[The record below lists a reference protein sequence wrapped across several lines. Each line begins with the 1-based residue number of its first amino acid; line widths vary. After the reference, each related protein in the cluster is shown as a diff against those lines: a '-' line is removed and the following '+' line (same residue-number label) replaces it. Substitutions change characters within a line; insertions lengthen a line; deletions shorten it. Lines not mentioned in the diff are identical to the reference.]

1 MFNLATAASENG
13 WKSLRVLR
21 VGSLLRFGTYYTTLS
36 GWLNSLL
43 GLLRVRRSLVSFPLT
58 FFGYSLK
65 IYNNSSYQLN
75 INFLTAQTNP
85 EKMEVSVP
93 CIQSSLPS

>member
-36 GWLNSLL
+36 GWLNLNPKKVRSAPGAFLGFGDLLYHFLL
-43 GLLRVRRSLVSFPLT
+43 GKIGLL
-58 FFGYSLK
+58 
-65 IYNNSSYQLN
+65 I
-75 INFLTAQTNP
+75 
-85 EKMEVSVP
+85 
-93 CIQSSLPS
+93 C